1 MSSHL
6 QKIKNLIPYLPA
18 GDIPFAN
25 KFLAKRDYE
34 SLKELTWSSLQRLER
49 ALGREV
55 IPNKYRGIDIDKVRE
70 LAVEC
75 DEYYYLLY
83 PEDLE
88 SDDIGDYEEE
98 LEED

>member
-6 QKIKNLIPYLPA
+6 QKIKKLIPYLPA

-25 KFLAKRDYE
+25 KFLAKKDYE
-34 SLKELTWSSLQRLER
+34 SLKELTWSSLQRLEK
-49 ALGREV
+49 ALGRDP
-55 IPNKYRGIDIDKVRE
+55 IPNKYRGISIDKVRE

-88 SDDIGDYEEE
+88 CCDDGNYE
-98 LEED
+98 